1 MQIEITARPN
11 LNRFAQ
17 ELTQLSESLVSD
29 FDWESLIPVIQMGVE
44 GQFASEGGGGQWP
57 ALSLPYAQWK
67 AKRYPGKGLLQREGV
82 YLRAATTRGAPYN
95 FVETGQDYIKYG
107 VSGLD
112 YAAFHETGAGN
123 LPQRAVFS
131 ALAGDEAFGNAVT
144 TIFRDWIARRLADA

>member
-44 GQFASEGGGGQWP
+44 GQFASEGGGQWP
-57 ALSLPYAQWK
+57 ALSLAYAQWK

-82 YLRAATTRGAPYN
+82 YLRAATTRGAPNN
-95 FVETGQDYIKYG
+95 FVEIGDDSIRWG
-107 VSGLD
+107 VEGLQ
-112 YAAFHETGAGN
+112 YPQFHEEGTAR

-144 TIFRDWIARRLADA
+144 QVFRDWIARKLGEV

>member
-1 MQIEITARPN
+1 MEIQITSTPN

-17 ELTQLSESLVSD
+17 ELSQLSESLVSG
-29 FDWESLIPVIQMGVE
+29 FNWESLIPVIQAGVE
-44 GQFASEGGGGQWP
+44 GQFASEGGGQWP
-57 ALSLPYAQWK
+57 ALSLPYAAWK
-67 AKRYPGKGLLQREGV
+67 ASRYPGKGILQREGV

-95 FVETGQDYIKYG
+95 FVEIGDDSIRWG
-107 VSGLD
+107 VEGLD

-144 TIFRDWIARRLADA
+144 QTFRDWIARRLADA